1 MASIILY
8 VFRTKTT
15 SGLVLEGGGLAGDR
29 PPLVLQQATLGQSCR
44 CGVHFSIVA
53 CLKRACTGAGARPL
67 LLGMLQGFDRST
79 EARKAPAGSA
89 SWQCEQSF
97 GPLAHVEV
105 CRGRPAA
112 EQAPSFGAV
121 MPVVPV

>member
-44 CGVHFSIVA
+44 CGVHFSIVSRNRHFSVS
-53 CLKRACTGAGARPL
+53 K
-67 LLGMLQGFDRST
+67 QGLCRSRSST
-79 EARKAPAGSA
+79 PTPRDA
-89 SWQCEQSF
+89 SR
-97 GPLAHVEV
+97 L
-105 CRGRPAA
+105 
-112 EQAPSFGAV
+112 
-121 MPVVPV
+121 